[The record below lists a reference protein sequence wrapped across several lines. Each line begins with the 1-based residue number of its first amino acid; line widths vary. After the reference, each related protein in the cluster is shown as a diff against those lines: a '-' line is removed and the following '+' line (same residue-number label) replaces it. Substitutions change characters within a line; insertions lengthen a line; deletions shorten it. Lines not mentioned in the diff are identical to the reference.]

1 MLDELVKETLKDAA
15 RKLTG
20 PKKRAFMAK
29 VAADYFD
36 ASARKAETYLGWGRQ
51 TVQLGLHERESGL
64 VCVDYYQGR
73 GNHRS
78 ETKQP
83 QLEQDIRALVDG
95 QSQADPKFQTTFYYA
110 RVSAQ
115 SVRDALIEEK
125 GYSDEELPT
134 RQTIGAMLNRMG
146 YRLKKHKK

>member
-1 MLDELVKETLKDAA
+1 MLDELVKESLKDAA
-15 RKLTG
+15 RKLNG

-29 VAADYFD
+29 VAEDYFD

-51 TVQLGLHERESGL
+51 TVQLGLHECESGV
-64 VCVDYYQGR
+64 VCLDYYQGR

-78 ETKQP
+78 EAKQP
-83 QLEQDIRALVDG
+83 ELERDIRALVDG
-95 QSQADPKFQTTFYYA
+95 QSQADPTFRTTFYYA

-115 SVRDALIEEK
+115 AVRDALIEEK
-125 GYSDEELPT
+125 GYRDEDLPT

-146 YRLKKHKK
+146 YRLKKRKK